1 MADSVPPDVP
11 QDVPGTWLGTTAAA
25 RRLGVTARAVRERVR
40 RGTLTARTGNRGR
53 EVFVP
58 ADAVPREVPEEVRTT
73 LPGRYAVRPIGS
85 AGGTAEELTAE
96 RAGREAAERR
106 VDELKAA
113 LAATDRDLAVS
124 RRELE
129 LERERSG
136 ELRAE
141 RDAMRGEVAEL
152 RRPWLARWLDALRR
166 RQD

>member
-1 MADSVPPDVP
+1 M
-11 QDVPGTWLGTTAAA
+11 
-25 RRLGVTARAVRERVR
+25 
-40 RGTLTARTGNRGR
+40 
-53 EVFVP
+53 
-58 ADAVPREVPEEVRTT
+58 
-73 LPGRYAVRPIGS
+73 PGRYAVRPVGS
-85 AGGTAEELTAE
+85 AEELTAE

-141 RDAMRGEVAEL
+141 RDALRGEVAEL

-166 RQD
+166 RQG